1 METKSPE
8 RVKVILPARLAS
20 TRLPRK
26 LLLRHNGKSLL
37 QIVYEKAASLEPLWE
52 TWAAVDS
59 EELLQEVEG
68 FGGRALLTPESLD
81 SGSARVSWAAE
92 RLGGDILV
100 NLQADEPMILAQ
112 DVARALSALR
122 ENPSASASTLA
133 FHNND
138 YSDFLSPNNVK
149 VVVDS
154 SGRGCYFSR
163 SPIPYQTRESFQG
176 FLHHVGVY
184 VYRREFLLKTFP
196 SLRSSWERG
205 ERLEQLRLLENG
217 YTLVVETAS
226 RPTLGID
233 TAEDWEKFKA
243 LSGGENG

>member
-1 METKSPE
+1 METKSLE

-37 QIVYEKAASLEPLWE
+37 QIVYEKAAALEPLWE

-112 DVARALSALR
+112 DVARALFALR

-176 FLHHVGVY
+176 FLHHVGV
-184 VYRREFLLKTFP
+184 RLPRGLSQNL
-196 SLRSSWERG
+196 SLPNLER
-205 ERLEQLRLLENG
+205 RLEQTVFRERLH
-217 YTLVVETAS
+217 S
-226 RPTLGID
+226 RRGNRLSSNPWHRHRRRLGKI
-233 TAEDWEKFKA
+233 
-243 LSGGENG
+243 